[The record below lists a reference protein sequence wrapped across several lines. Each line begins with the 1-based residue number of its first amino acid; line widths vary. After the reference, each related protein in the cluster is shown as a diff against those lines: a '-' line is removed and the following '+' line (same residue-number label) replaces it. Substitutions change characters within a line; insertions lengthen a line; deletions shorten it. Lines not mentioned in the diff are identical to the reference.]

1 MYGYSL
7 NFVKIKCKLL
17 RSIHHFICINQS
29 FLIGFGSKYPQHPHH
44 GRSSCPDPPEQCGWG
59 KFNNAQ
65 TNHELTGAL
74 VGGCKAADDNYN
86 DSIDDYFSNE
96 ITLDY
101 NAGFQST
108 IAGLQMKKCCS
119 A

>member
-1 MYGYSL
+1 MNVWL
-7 NFVKIKCKLL
+7 FFITIKCKLL
-17 RSIHHFICINQS
+17 RSIHHLICINHS

-44 GRSSCPDPPEQCGWG
+44 GRSSCPDPPEQCGWD